1 MRSTLQR
8 VVFSLYI
15 SSFVWIT
22 FDYLAG
28 GDSVA
33 MAIFG
38 REIRQ
43 SHIAASASAEIKIKG
58 CGGGCTEREANT
70 NRQNKKCPFDP
81 LSKNEF
87 LHPFLV
93 FGGNSEY
100 FSNISLVWF

>member
-1 MRSTLQR
+1 MSSALQR
-8 VVFSLYI
+8 VVFARCV

-33 MAIFG
+33 MAIFV

-58 CGGGCTEREANT
+58 CGGGGAQRERGEYEQTE
-70 NRQNKKCPFDP
+70 
-81 LSKNEF
+81 
-87 LHPFLV
+87 
-93 FGGNSEY
+93 
-100 FSNISLVWF
+100 